1 MATSSYDR
9 EILGDTIFSTYGAEG
24 ITDRYLMKSE
34 SRSRNWE
41 RLFKSRRDAMKQLAA
56 NGFLPTTT
64 YVDNLSQAINSRVLL
79 CEGRL
84 YADPRSTF
92 VHSFIPSTPRY
103 PVNPLTDSTVASLVA
118 GVQSG
123 LAQRVSG
130 HGASVPMTLLQAES
144 TIGMI
149 ADAAKRLHDAYR
161 KVRRG
166 RFREAALLLGLPA
179 SPHGVRRSRKVSDN
193 WLEYRYGWRLVC
205 YDVQSYLRTLFDIM
219 HRPIY
224 HRVEVTCRNM
234 RDLTW
239 DSKGL
244 SIFLPNGR
252 RSFYYDQEK
261 ETNLLAE
268 VRGGYVYELS
278 CPGLATAEA
287 FGLLNP
293 FYVAWD
299 LVPFS
304 FVFDWFVNVGDCLAG
319 LTAFA
324 GKRCVDGWLCRMIQS
339 RTTYRW
345 YNQRVGEVAAITRM
359 PHFVSEPV
367 VERRFHRS
375 PMEFTPPLPRFSF
388 DLNVPRLLDAVSL
401 LSGIGKSPSRAIAN
415 VI

>member
-1 MATSSYDR
+1 MATSSYELNVR
-9 EILGDTIFSTYGAEG
+9 GETTWSTYGEKG
-24 ITDRYLMKSE
+24 RPDKYLMQNE

-41 RLFKSRRDAMKQLAA
+41 RLYKSRRDAMKQLATK
-56 NGFLPTTT
+56 GFLPTTT
-64 YVDNLSQAINSRVLL
+64 YVDNLSQSINSSVLL

-84 YADPRSTF
+84 YADPSSTF
-92 VHSFIPSTPRY
+92 VYSFIPSTPRY
-103 PVNPLTDSTVASLVA
+103 PVDPLTDSTVASLVA
-118 GVQSG
+118 GVQSD
-123 LAQRVSG
+123 LASAASG
-130 HGASVPMTLLQAES
+130 HGASLPMTLLQAES

-166 RFREAALLLGLPA
+166 HFREAALLLGLPA

-224 HRVEVTCRNM
+224 HRVQTTRRNL
-234 RDLTW
+234 RDLVW
-239 DSKGL
+239 DSSGL
-244 SIFLPNGR
+244 SITLPNGR
-252 RSFYYDQEK
+252 RAFYYDQRK

-293 FYVAWD
+293 FYVVWD
-299 LVPFS
+299 AVPFS

-345 YNQRVGEVAAITRM
+345 YNQRAGDVAVTRM
-359 PHFVSEPV
+359 PRFVSEPV
-367 VERRFHRS
+367 VARRFHRA
-375 PMEFTPPLPRFSF
+375 PMRFTSPLPRFSF

-415 VI
+415 VF